1 MKQSTQSPAILKIS
15 QKTTKVH
22 TPTIHTTLFIP
33 GSLSQLLSKLP
44 SPISQPLQ
52 MNHNSSQPPN
62 ITPILIYEINR
73 IEENIQS
80 VLRYHN
86 SSQPP
91 NITPILIYEINRIE
105 ENIQSVLRYH
115 ATIGALES
123 RSIPTR
129 LMSRLTQIETSA
141 RTIRNSLTDNNLIQT
156 GLYSGSLENQAH
168 AHNQRRQSGDP
179 NGSLETNGCS

>member
-1 MKQSTQSPAILKIS
+1 MKQITQSPAILKIS

-52 MNHNSSQPPN
+52 MNHNLSQP
-62 ITPILIYEINR
+62 
-73 IEENIQS
+73 S
-80 VLRYHN
+80 
-86 SSQPP
+86 

-115 ATIGALES
+115 ATIGALEG

-156 GLYSGSLENQAH
+156 GLYSGSLENQTH
-168 AHNQRRQSGDP
+168 AHNQRRQSGNP